1 MTSQMMIMKMDMA
14 TTPTTAPVVG
24 AVPTT
29 REANPAGQKR
39 ATLSALAP
47 TSNSPD
53 MGIREMSSVHYFN

>member
-1 MTSQMMIMKMDMA
+1 MIMKMDMA

-39 ATLSALAP
+39 AILRALAP
-47 TSNSPD
+47 TSKNLD
-53 MGIREMSSVHYFN
+53 RGKREMSSVHCF